1 MERAMRVFRLDDS
14 LVVRL
19 PEPLVEEMGIAA
31 GDEVNLMSV
40 DNRTIAIS
48 KADQDAD
55 FVRKLRALQKPTPE
69 GFVWNRDDANAR

>member
-1 MERAMRVFRLDDS
+1 MRVFRLDDG

-19 PEPLVEEMGIAA
+19 PETLVAEMGLAA
-31 GDEVNLMSV
+31 GDEVNLTSA
-40 DNRTIAIS
+40 DSRTIAIS

>member
-1 MERAMRVFRLDDS
+1 MRVFRLDDS

>member
-1 MERAMRVFRLDDS
+1 MRVFRLDDS

-19 PEPLVEEMGIAA
+19 PEPLVEEMRIAA

>member
-1 MERAMRVFRLDDS
+1 MQVFKCDDS
-14 LVVRL
+14 LAMRL

-48 KADQDAD
+48 KVDQDAD
-55 FVRKLRALQKPTPE
+55 FVRKLRALQKATPE